1 MKAMEKI
8 HGHHAKEYE
17 KALKV
22 FPFLS
27 NKGHLLATES
37 LTSLPNRPSRV
48 PLRRATTL
56 TKVWAE
62 LPASSRICAPTPNP

>member
-22 FPFLS
+22 FPFFPD
-27 NKGHLLATES
+27 KD
-37 LTSLPNRPSRV
+37 PRQQPSH
-48 PLRRATTL
+48 
-56 TKVWAE
+56 
-62 LPASSRICAPTPNP
+62 